1 MYQKIYFYIDS
12 DYQYSRGFS
21 SDAADLLFHTE
32 VKSIFESIGWRVEP
46 GRLSGSSPS
55 AFKGKQEL
63 YLHPM
68 SFSGVILSEDIPEIE
83 GALRT
88 TKTFRLRNVGRFE
101 QYEDMSDERYRSY
114 LDTRRDDMIKAILEF
129 CQTKRR
135 NLYRT
140 GNLCE
145 TIGKQFKIHRLQT
158 KNNSDGDL
166 AYLRVAELVAELLTD
181 GKLVFSK
188 TKNGPGF
195 RTATP
200 KDKPAAN
207 EEQVPVPGFMAGRA

>member
-1 MYQKIYFYIDS
+1 MYQKIYFYIDG

-32 VKSIFESIGWRVEP
+32 VKNIFESIGWRVEP

-83 GALRT
+83 GVLRT
-88 TKTFRLRNVGRFE
+88 AKTFRLRNVGRFE

-129 CQTKRR
+129 CQTKRS

-166 AYLRVAELVAELLTD
+166 AYLQVAELIAELLTD

-200 KDKPAAN
+200 KDKPVAD
-207 EEQVPVPGFMAGRA
+207 EEQVPVPGLMAGRA